1 MLVTL
6 QEVVMASQRLPG
18 GGRDSGLTT
27 DSLLESGLS
36 NPESMLLSE
45 LLLSRLLV
53 RGSSMGALYVQGLWL
68 IDTGGRERVRG
79 RYRMRL
85 LFVRVWQ
92 SGQVL
97 SSPRQPT
104 R

>member
-18 GGRDSGLTT
+18 GGGRERGLTI
-27 DSLLESGLS
+27 DSLLDSGLS

-45 LLLSRLLV
+45 LLLLRLLV

-68 IDTGGRERVRG
+68 IDTEGE
-79 RYRMRL
+79 ME
-85 LFVRVWQ
+85 
-92 SGQVL
+92 
-97 SSPRQPT
+97 
-104 R
+104 